1 MPYLIYLKNYP
12 ESIKEQIATLL
23 TEQKLEKLLKM
34 RYPINHNIKSDKAL
48 YQYTV
53 NIKNTYLK
61 QTSPLRRICF
71 DEQIVDHSLI
81 SDAPDDSLQYNSF
94 IINRL
99 SEIRIADF
107 FKQAPEPMLRI
118 MVIHKLAHIIEKAHN
133 SAFYKLCHYMEPNYQ
148 QLEFETRLFLTQ
160 REYSRYF

>member
-12 ESIKEQIATLL
+12 ESIKEQITTLL
-23 TEQKLEKLLKM
+23 TERKLEKLLKT

-71 DEQIVDHSLI
+71 DKKIVDHSLI
-81 SDAPDDSLQYNSF
+81 LDAPIDNRFNNPS

-99 SEIRIADF
+99 SEITVADF
-107 FKQAPEPMLRI
+107 FKQAPEPLLRTI
-118 MVIHKLAHIIEKAHN
+118 VIHKLAHIIEKAHN
-133 SAFYKLCHYMEPNYQ
+133 SAFYQLCHYMEPNYQ

>member
-81 SDAPDDSLQYNSF
+81 SDTPDDSLQYNSF

-107 FKQAPEPMLRI
+107 LNKHR
-118 MVIHKLAHIIEKAHN
+118 
-133 SAFYKLCHYMEPNYQ
+133 SLCCE
-148 QLEFETRLFLTQ
+148 
-160 REYSRYF
+160 